1 MKLRIG
7 TRGSAL
13 ALAQAANVAR
23 RLAAHGHSTETIIIS
38 TEGDRVTDRG
48 FTDVGAFG
56 IFVREIEAALLDH
69 RVDLAVHS
77 YKDLP
82 SRSPAELMIAA
93 VPERVDPADVLL
105 TRPDAS
111 AAARN
116 TLPLRHGARV
126 GTSAARR
133 QALLRS
139 LRPDLDIGMLRGNV
153 PTRVS
158 ALSDGRF
165 DAIVI
170 AAAGVARLERAAD
183 GETPLVPGDIV
194 RTRLDPA
201 TFVPAPA
208 QGAIAVQVRA
218 HETAVRD
225 AVAAIDDA
233 STARALRAERAALAL
248 ANGGCTLPLGAWCE
262 TLPTGALRLIVALG
276 RSDGTVTRAEATGDD
291 PDAVAAAAWH
301 DVSIEAFA

>member
-13 ALAQAANVAR
+13 ARAQAASVAR
-23 RLAAHGHSTETIIIS
+23 RLAAHGHSTEMVIIS
-38 TEGDRVTDRG
+38 TAGDRVTDRG

-56 IFVREIEAALLDH
+56 VFVREIEAALLD
-69 RVDLAVHS
+69 RSVDIAVHS

-82 SRSPAELMIAA
+82 SRSPDELVVAA

-105 TRPDAS
+105 TRPDSTGAE
-111 AAARN
+111 RN
-116 TLPLRHGARV
+116 TLPLREGARV
-126 GTSAARR
+126 GTSATRR
-133 QALLRS
+133 QALLRE

-158 ALSDGRF
+158 ALSEGRF
-165 DAIVI
+165 DAIVL
-170 AAAGVARLERAAD
+170 AAAGLTRLERAVE
-183 GETPLVPGDIV
+183 GETLLVPGDIV

-208 QGAIAVQVRA
+208 QGAIAVQVRE
-218 HETAVRD
+218 HESAVRD

-233 STARALRAERAALAL
+233 RTARALRAERAALAF
-248 ANGGCTLPLGAWCE
+248 ADGGCTVPFGAWCE

-276 RSDGTVTRAEATGDD
+276 RSDGTVARAEVTGDD
-291 PDAVAAAAWH
+291 PDVVAEEAWH
-301 DVSIEAFA
+301 GVSMEVSA